1 MRELLRQFYSI
12 WHGIKPLQKVTLLAV
27 VITLGTILGFVLIKS
42 GGQYRRIASS
52 DEKQVKRYL
61 ESAGVPY
68 KEKGGALLV
77 SGSQADSLRDELAF
91 LKEEKGFEL
100 FDSNTWIKGEKELQ
114 VLEMRALKGQLERD
128 LTHFESI
135 KSARVI
141 LDLAPARKFGGQ
153 QYQTKASVILTL
165 MPGARLG
172 SSQLRAITSHLA
184 GAVRGLE
191 SSMVAISDTS
201 GRLYQAID
209 GDKNELIEE
218 QQRLDQVINL
228 LEKMVGSEHFLI
240 EGNEI
245 FVDHMVPDLPQ
256 IEKAVTIFGDVRLHP
271 VPFKLAT
278 TKSAKSFGM
287 LNLIFFLGM
296 AAIAIAVAF
305 PFVRKRKERK
315 LMKMAT
321 EVDMGVLAS
330 SLRDEE
336 PEVVA
341 WMLSYMEP
349 QKAEEMVASFPPEYQ
364 EELLLHLAELEKD
377 EL

>member
-1 MRELLRQFYSI
+1 MRQFYSI